1 MSHALGFLMDPMLAQ
16 AVTPDPD
23 DPGLD
28 LESFARGHDTLYM
41 IATGQGEKSPL
52 APLFACIASE
62 IHFTA
67 GLVGSWTAS
76 GRLPSPMLF
85 ALDEV
90 TQICPVDL
98 PGWLADSGGKGI
110 QILAVAHGMAQLRKR
125 WGDDGA
131 QIVMDTVGSQ
141 IVLPG
146 IKDPKVLK
154 DLSEACGTVSMQE
167 RGQEHYTQHPVMTPA
182 MIRSLPD
189 KHALVIRGNRAP
201 VVCKVRQ
208 IWGDRLYKRLRGTPL
223 PSAAQR
229 HRTVTEPLAPATV
242 HGRDH
247 AAPAIELPVTV
258 SAGAGNDGSLPWTQ
272 WSPPLAPR
280 RATATGTAMAESD
293 HRARGARAT
302 SCRTQLESSR
312 PPSTGTRRV
321 AADLA
326 KRRAAVQDHIAARK
340 NEPPR
345 VTAPVWFGLSQDRIR
360 RPAAAAHER
369 SLTSTCG

>member
-1 MSHALGFLMDPMLAQ
+1 MAIRRAEAFASAVSSKGVEGGEFWAQKAGDYLRALFFAAAYARRRGEVYGLATAARWALTDSSREAEEILVDAGAFDWAAQIQELRGAAEKTAATIRMYMSHALGFLMDPALAG

-28 LESFARGHDTLYM
+28 LESFARGHDSLYM

-67 GLVGSWTAS
+67 GLVGSYTGS
-76 GRLPSPMLF
+76 GRLPNPMLF

-98 PGWLADSGGKGI
+98 PGWLADSGGRGI
-110 QILAVAHGMAQLRKR
+110 QVFAVAHGMAQLRKR

-154 DLSEACGTVSMQE
+154 DLSDACGTISMQE
-167 RGQEHYTQHPVMTPA
+167 RGQHHHTQHPVLDTA

-208 IWGDRLYKRLRGTPL
+208 IWGDRLYKRLRREPL
-223 PSAAQR
+223 PVIRRHVQAVAGPPMTDTAPLPAARQ
-229 HRTVTEPLAPATV
+229 LAAPQPPATPAREAEPEYSWTSG
-242 HGRDH
+242 GR
-247 AAPAIELPVTV
+247 
-258 SAGAGNDGSLPWTQ
+258 
-272 WSPPLAPR
+272 
-280 RATATGTAMAESD
+280 
-293 HRARGARAT
+293 
-302 SCRTQLESSR
+302 
-312 PPSTGTRRV
+312 
-321 AADLA
+321 
-326 KRRAAVQDHIAARK
+326 
-340 NEPPR
+340 
-345 VTAPVWFGLSQDRIR
+345 
-360 RPAAAAHER
+360 
-369 SLTSTCG
+369 